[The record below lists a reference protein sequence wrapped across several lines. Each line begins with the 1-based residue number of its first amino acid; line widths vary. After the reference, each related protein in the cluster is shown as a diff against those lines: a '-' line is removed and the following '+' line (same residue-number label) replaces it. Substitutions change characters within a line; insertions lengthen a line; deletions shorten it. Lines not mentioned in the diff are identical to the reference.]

1 MKNRIT
7 VTLLLILTSLMGFSQ
22 VIKKATFM
30 VMPSTQWMSDPEHNY
45 VTTIDNQGESVAVYD
60 YKKAMSQDIDL
71 LPVIAKI
78 EGILKERGLQTINM
92 QAKLADIDIERAE
105 DAMLTSKTTKSTVVE
120 SAYDRLVKRA
130 KADYLVY
137 ITWKI
142 HKSGPNRSVTFTIQ
156 AIDAYTGEPAAS
168 KSGNGKGSFDASLPV
183 ILEEAVLT
191 HIDPFIAEIAVH
203 ADDIFANGRKV
214 KFVVKKWPSWDG
226 DLEKEFDGKEL
237 REIIED
243 WVRDNTV
250 NSQFSVGNSTEN
262 IIEFNNVRIP
272 TLDANGK
279 GLDANNFFRP
289 LSKVLKAPPYLITNK
304 MVVNGLGK
312 VQIVLGEK

>member
-30 VMPSTQWMSDPEHNY
+30 VMPSTQWMTLNNY
-45 VTTIDNQGESVAVYD
+45 VTTIDNQGESVDVYN

-78 EGILKERGLQTINM
+78 EGILKSRGLQTINM
-92 QAKLADIDIERAE
+92 QAKLADLDIERSE
-105 DAMLTSKTTKSTVVE
+105 DAMLTSKTSKSTVVE

-137 ITWKI
+137 ITWNI
-142 HKSGPNRSVTFTIQ
+142 VKSGPNRSVTFTMQ
-156 AIDAYTGEPAAS
+156 AKDAYTLEDAS
-168 KSGNGKGSFDASLPV
+168 SVSGNGKGSFDASLPV
-183 ILEEAVLT
+183 ILEEVVLT
-191 HIDPFIAEIAVH
+191 HIDPFLAQVTEHVE
-203 ADDIFANGRKV
+203 DIFTNGRKV

-243 WVRDNTV
+243 WLRDNTV
-250 NSQFSVGNSTEN
+250 NGQYSSENSTEN

-289 LSKVLKAPPYLITNK
+289 LSKVLKEPPYLITNR